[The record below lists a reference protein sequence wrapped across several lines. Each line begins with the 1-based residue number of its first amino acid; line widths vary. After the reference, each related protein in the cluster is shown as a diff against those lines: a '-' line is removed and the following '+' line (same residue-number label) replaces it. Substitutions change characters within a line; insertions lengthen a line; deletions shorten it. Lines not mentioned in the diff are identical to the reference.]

1 MNMLAIRKAQAGL
14 VARIRDGLER
24 EVGSVRALD
33 ILREAVENDAR
44 DAGAAFARLAPA
56 GPSLEH
62 FATVLDRWREGGALS
77 IADVALKKDSLAFT
91 VTDCAYARAYMDM
104 GLDPG
109 LGFTLSCA
117 RDEPFAR
124 GYSPKLSMRRTQT
137 IMQGAPSCLF
147 TFAWTD

>member
-14 VARIRDGLER
+14 IARIRDSLES
-24 EVGSVRALD
+24 EIGSVRALD
-33 ILREAVENDAR
+33 ILTAAIEGDAR
-44 DAGAAFARLAPA
+44 DAGEAFARLAPE
-56 GPSLEH
+56 GPCLEH

-77 IADVALKKDSLAFT
+77 IADVALEKGSLAFT

-124 GYSPKLSMRRTQT
+124 GYSPKLSMLRTQT
-137 IMQGAPSCLF
+137 IMQGAPCCLF
-147 TFAWTD
+147 TFTWTD